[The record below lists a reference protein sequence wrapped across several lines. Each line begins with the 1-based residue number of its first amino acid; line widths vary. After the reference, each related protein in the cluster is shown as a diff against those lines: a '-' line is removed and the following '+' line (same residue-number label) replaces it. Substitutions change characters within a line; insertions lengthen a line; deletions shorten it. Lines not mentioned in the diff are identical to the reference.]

1 MIGRKT
7 RKAITNIREVCE
19 AVAAGD
25 FDARILNITEKGDLG
40 EAMHAINLL
49 IDRTDAYMRESKAC
63 LEYVG
68 RNQYFRLIAEKGMV
82 GSFLESAETINK
94 ATWFI
99 KGRTEKFE
107 KTANNFEI
115 QMKEVVESVSSSVD
129 KLQEVSETV
138 NKSSNA
144 ANEQSLTGSAGA
156 EEASVNMQGVA
167 GATEELTC
175 SIEEINRQV
184 VQSAEIT
191 ALAVEKSRQMNEQI
205 ESLTQASQKIGDVI
219 KLINDIA
226 AQTNLLALNATIE
239 AARAGEAGKGFAVV
253 AQEVKSLAAQTAKAT
268 EDTSAQIDNIQNT
281 TKLAVEANAGISET
295 IARVNEI
302 STTIASA
309 VEEQSMA
316 TQEIARNVDEAA
328 IGTTEVSASI
338 ALVREATDETQQA
351 AVKVLQASGEI
362 SQQEEVL
369 QNLRDEMNGFIAEI
383 RKVG

>member
-1 MIGRKT
+1 MIGGRTSKSIA
-7 RKAITNIREVCE
+7 KIREVCE

-25 FDARILNITEKGDLG
+25 FETRILNITEKGDLG
-40 EAMHAINLL
+40 ETMHAINLL

-82 GSFLESAETINK
+82 GSFLESAQSINK

-99 KGRTEKFE
+99 KGRNEKFE
-107 KTANNFEI
+107 ETANNFET
-115 QMKEVVESVSSSVD
+115 QMKEVVESVSSSVG
-129 KLQEVSETV
+129 KLQEVAETV
-138 NKSSNA
+138 NKSSSA
-144 ANEQSLTGSAGA
+144 ANEQSLTVSAGA

-167 GATEELTC
+167 GATEELTT

-184 VQSAEIT
+184 VQSADIT
-191 ALAVEKSRQMNEQI
+191 ALAVEKSRQMSEQI
-205 ESLTQASQKIGDVI
+205 ESLMEASQKIGDVI
-219 KLINDIA
+219 NLINDIA

-268 EDTSAQIDNIQNT
+268 EDTSAQIDNIQNA
-281 TKLAVEANAGISET
+281 TKLAVGANGEISDT
-295 IARVNEI
+295 IAKVNEI

-309 VEEQSMA
+309 VEEQSTA

-328 IGTTEVSASI
+328 VGTTEVSASI
-338 ALVREATDETQQA
+338 ALVREATDETQQSA
-351 AVKVLQASGEI
+351 IKVLEASQEI
-362 SQQEEVL
+362 SSQEIVL
-369 QNLRDEMNGFIAEI
+369 RKLGEEMNEFIAEI
-383 RKVG
+383 KRVG